1 VPQQLL
7 IINPGSTSTKLAV
20 FEDLQPMAEKTL
32 RHQAQ
37 DLAGYPRV
45 ADQYPFRLKVI
56 HEWLDE
62 VGLAPSR
69 LAAAVGRGGVL
80 KPIMGGT
87 YRVSHRMLEDLASG
101 HYGEHAS
108 NLGARLAWEIAAP
121 EGKPAF
127 IVDPVV
133 VDELGPLARLS
144 GLPEIPRRSLFHA
157 LNQKAVARR
166 AAREMGRRYD
176 QVNLVVAHLGGGIS
190 VGAHQQG
197 HVVDVNNGLDGEGPM
212 SPERAG
218 TVPSV
223 GLVHHCYS
231 WRYSLHEITARLVGQ
246 GGMVAY
252 LGTNNALE
260 AEQRAAAGDEQAQL
274 VLEAIAYQV
283 AKEIGR
289 AVAVLRG
296 RADAILITGGL
307 ARSEDLVEGIRRRV
321 EFLAPVRVYPGEDEM
336 AALAEGAWRVLTG
349 EEEPREYR

>member
-1 VPQQLL
+1 MPHQLL
-7 IINPGSTSTKLAV
+7 VINPGSTSTKLAV
-20 FEDLQPMAEKTL
+20 FQDLRQTAEKTL

-37 DLAGYPRV
+37 DLAGYARV
-45 ADQYPFRLKVI
+45 ADQHPFRLKLI
-56 HEWLDE
+56 REWLDE
-62 VGLAPSR
+62 VGVAPPQLS
-69 LAAAVGRGGVL
+69 AVVGRGGVL

-87 YRVSHRMLEDLASG
+87 YRVNHRMLEDLTSAP
-101 HYGEHAS
+101 YGEHAS
-108 NLGARLAWEIAAP
+108 NLGGRLAWEIAAP
-121 EGKPAF
+121 EGRPAF

-133 VDELGPLARLS
+133 VDEMGPLARLS
-144 GLPEIPRRSLFHA
+144 GLPEIPRRSVFHA

-218 TVPSV
+218 TLPSV
-223 GLVHHCYS
+223 GLVHLCYS
-231 WRYSLHEITARLVGQ
+231 WRYSLHEISARLVGK
-246 GGMVAY
+246 GGMVAH

-260 AEQRAAAGDEQAQL
+260 AERRAAAGDERARL
-274 VLEAIAYQV
+274 VMEAIAYQV

-296 RADAILITGGL
+296 RVDAILITGGL
-307 ARSEDLVEGIRRRV
+307 ARSGGLVDSIRGRV
-321 EFLAPVRVYPGEDEM
+321 EFLAPVRAYPGEDEM
-336 AALAEGAWRVLTG
+336 AALAEGALRVLTG
-349 EEEPREYR
+349 EEEAREYR